1 MINII
6 YNIIYIGFIIL
17 SIILKYK
24 KICINCKETIPQD
37 ILQIILASI
46 ALYYFVG
53 AENIIKTIII
63 IICSYIF
70 KSIIFYVPKKV
81 VEKCSFCKNPWD
93 ILKK

>member
-1 MINII
+1 M
-6 YNIIYIGFIIL
+6 

-37 ILQIILASI
+37 IFQIILASI

-53 AENIIKTIII
+53 AENIIKTITII
-63 IICSYIF
+63 ILSYIF